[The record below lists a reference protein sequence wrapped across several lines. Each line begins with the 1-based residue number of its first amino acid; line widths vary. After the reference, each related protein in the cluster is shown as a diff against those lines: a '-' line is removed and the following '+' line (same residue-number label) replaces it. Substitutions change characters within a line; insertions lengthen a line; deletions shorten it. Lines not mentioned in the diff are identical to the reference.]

1 MGFNSG
7 VKGLIQYSVI
17 TFRATGMAD
26 TDIDA
31 INKNTYN
38 FYLCDRSTGSCICP
52 CRQNITDTHKRHIHD
67 PVLLSQERN
76 YTCSYYFVL
85 YLLPQIYC

>member
-31 INKNTYN
+31 INKTTYN
-38 FYLCDRSTGSCICP
+38 FYLVIEVPD
-52 CRQNITDTHKRHIHD
+52 HVY
-67 PVLLSQERN
+67 VLVRK
-76 YTCSYYFVL
+76 
-85 YLLPQIYC
+85 I